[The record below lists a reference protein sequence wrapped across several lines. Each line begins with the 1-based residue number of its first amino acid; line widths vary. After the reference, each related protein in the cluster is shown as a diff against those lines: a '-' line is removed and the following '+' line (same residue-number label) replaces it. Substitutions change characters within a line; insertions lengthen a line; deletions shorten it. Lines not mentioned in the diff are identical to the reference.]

1 MKEWEVRRV
10 NALFQEIDDL
20 KEQLDAAN
28 KQLQWNRSERKT
40 LEQRIQQLERKLN
53 DRDRWSHVP
62 DERLIRVERLLEQL
76 CSNSIEQ
83 LLSNTEPREKQ
94 GEL

>member
-20 KEQLDAAN
+20 KEQLDAVN
-28 KQLQWNRSERKT
+28 KQLQWNRSKRKT
-40 LEQRIQQLERKLN
+40 LERQVQQLERKLN

-76 CSNSIEQ
+76 
-83 LLSNTEPREKQ
+83 LSNTEPQEKQ
-94 GEL
+94 GES